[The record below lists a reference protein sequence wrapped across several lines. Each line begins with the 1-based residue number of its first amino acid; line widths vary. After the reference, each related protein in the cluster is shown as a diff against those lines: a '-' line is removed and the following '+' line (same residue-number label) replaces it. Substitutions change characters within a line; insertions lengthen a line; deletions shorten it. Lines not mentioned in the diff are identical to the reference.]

1 MKRILL
7 VAVIALCGI
16 AAQAQNK
23 IFEKY
28 AKMEGVEYVCIN
40 KSLISSGLSFLAG
53 GGQVTYDSLAVN
65 GTDLGEFANFNRMI
79 IITAKGDK
87 KQQLSKDI
95 QKLSK
100 EKGYEILMV
109 SHYNGN
115 DDAIFLSSDT
125 EFIICNT
132 REEDCSVVILLKD
145 K

>member
-65 GTDLGEFANFNRMI
+65 GTDLGEFANFNRML

-87 KQQLSKDI
+87 KQLLSKDI

-100 EKGYEILMV
+100 EKGYEILME
-109 SHYNGN
+109 SHSNSN

-132 REEDCSVVILLKD
+132 REEDCSVVLMLKD

>member
-65 GTDLGEFANFNRMI
+65 GTDLGEFANFNRML

-87 KQQLSKDI
+87 KQLLSKDI

-100 EKGYEILMV
+100 EKGYEILME
-109 SHYNGN
+109 SHSNGN

-132 REEDCSVVILLKD
+132 REEDCSVVLMLKD